1 MVNTGRKYVF
11 DFDSTLTRVE
21 ALDVL
26 AEMTLEGKPDR
37 AEIIS
42 KIQEITN
49 LGIDGDISFTES
61 LERRIQLLNAHKDDL
76 GPLVEELRQKISR
89 SIEANK
95 EFFEKFSDD
104 IYVISCGFKEFID
117 PIVKE
122 YNIPSDRVYANT
134 FEFDDEGK
142 IIGFDEDNVLASHNG
157 KIECLKRLNLDG
169 EVQVIGDGYSDYVMR
184 EAGIAHKFFAYT
196 ENVHREKAAKKADYI
211 TPNMDEFLFVN
222 DLPRNISYP
231 KNRIK
236 ILLLE
241 NVHPDA
247 FENLSGDGFS
257 VELLKHSIPEDELI
271 EKIKGVHV
279 LGIRSKTQVTQKV
292 LDAANKLLVVGA
304 FCIGTTQIDLDHAK
318 KKGVVVFNAPYSNT
332 RSVVELA
339 IGEIIMLTRSIFPRS
354 TEIHSGSWQKT
365 AAGSREVRGK
375 NLGIVGYGNIGKQL
389 SILAEALGM
398 RVYYYDIEDSLA
410 LGNAKKCGTLE
421 DLLNVSDVVTLHID
435 DNPANKNFIGER
447 EIKQMRDGALL
458 INLSRGFV
466 VDIDALA
473 NALKSGKLSG
483 AAIDVYP
490 EEPGSNGEFKS
501 ELQGLNNVILTPHIG
516 GSTEEAQRDIADFVP
531 NKIMDY
537 INSGNTVD
545 AVNFPNIRLPKQNKA
560 HRFLHIHK
568 NVPGIM
574 AKINAVLAE
583 YELNISG
590 QYLSTD
596 SDVGYVITDLDK
608 EYNKDVV
615 KALKKVE
622 HTIKFRVLY

>member
-1 MVNTGRKYVF
+1 MVEVGRKYVF

-26 AEMTLEGKPDR
+26 AEMTLQGKSNK
-37 AEIIS
+37 EEV
-42 KIQEITN
+42 IQEIQDITN

-61 LERRIQLLNAHKDDL
+61 LERRIQLLKAHKNDL
-76 GPLVEELRQKISR
+76 EGLVSELRQKISK
-89 SIEANK
+89 SIASNK

-117 PIVKE
+117 PIVQE
-122 YNIPSDRVYANT
+122 YNIPSERVYANT
-134 FEFDDEGK
+134 FKFDEEGN
-142 IIGFDEDNVLASHNG
+142 IVGFDEDNVLASHNG
-157 KIECLKRLNLDG
+157 KIECLKNLDLEG

-184 EAGIAHKFFAYT
+184 EAGIADKFFAYT
-196 ENVHREKAAKKADYI
+196 ENVHREKAANNADHV
-211 TPNMDEFLFVN
+211 TPNLDEFLYVN

-247 FENLSGDGFS
+247 FENLSDDGFS
-257 VELLKHSIPEDELI
+257 VELVKHSLPEDELV

-304 FCIGTTQIDLDHAK
+304 FCIGTTQIDLEYSK

-339 IGEIIMLTRSIFPRS
+339 IGHIIMLMRNVFTRSS
-354 TEIHSGSWQKT
+354 EIHNGTWNKT
-365 AAGSREVRGK
+365 AANSREVRGK
-375 NLGIVGYGNIGKQL
+375 NLGIVGYGNIGKQM
-389 SILAEALGM
+389 SILAEAIGM
-398 RVYYYDIEDSLA
+398 RVYYYDVADKLP
-410 LGNAKKCGTLE
+410 LGNVIKCDTLE
-421 DLLNVSDVVTLHID
+421 DLLSVSDVVTLHID
-435 DNPANKNFIGER
+435 DNKANKGFIGKR
-447 EIKQMRDGALL
+447 EFNQMRDGAML

-466 VDIDALA
+466 VDIDALS
-473 NALKSGKLSG
+473 NELKSGKLGG
-483 AAIDVYP
+483 AAVDVYP
-490 EEPGSNGEFKS
+490 EEPRSNGNFETA
-501 ELQGLNNVILTPHIG
+501 LQGLPNVILTPHVG

-531 NKIMDY
+531 NKIMAY
-537 INSGNTVD
+537 VNSGNTVD
-545 AVNFPNIRLPKQNKA
+545 AVNFPNIRLPKHTNA

-568 NVPGIM
+568 NVPGVM
-574 AKINAVLAE
+574 AKISEVLAK
-583 YELNISG
+583 YEMNITG

-596 SDVGYVITDLDK
+596 DKVGYVITDLDK
-608 EYNKDVV
+608 EYNKEVV
-615 KALKKVE
+615 KALKNVE
-622 HTIKFRVLY
+622 NTIKFRVLY